1 MMPAWR
7 GRAER
12 LGWPRTMPPLPR
24 LFACTALAL
33 LLASCFG
40 KGDRPLQI
48 VAIGDPGS
56 LFSADA
62 RMPYAARMLRAA
74 TVEGLVAFDEEGNV
88 VPALADRWIVTDDGL
103 SYIFRLRDGK
113 WGDSTSISADTALAA
128 LNQAIAAQRGQPL
141 GANLSVI
148 AETKTMAARVIEIR
162 LHQPMPDFLQLLAQ
176 PELGLVHARRG
187 AGPMTSKRVSDP
199 DLKLDGV
206 LLNPIAPE
214 DRGLPPEQG
223 WREHTRKLRFSAAN
237 AGPAMELF
245 ARGDIDVVLGGSF
258 ADYPRIFESGISRSS
273 INMDPV
279 QGLFGLMVVEDQGFL
294 SLPENRE
301 ALAMAIDR
309 EAMNTMINLGGWVST
324 TRIVNPG
331 LDGDNGSIQ
340 ERWLGRTIE
349 DRRVLARSRVERWQ
363 QGGRTIAPLRI
374 AMPAGPGN
382 ELLFERVAE
391 DLKAIGLEAR
401 RVSVNAEAE
410 LRLVDVVA
418 RFPAP
423 AWFLD
428 QLACAPSVKIC
439 NLTADQFVDKALTE
453 PDPVKR
459 ADLYASAEAQL
470 TITNS
475 FIPFGQPVRWSLTG
489 SRIVGFAS
497 NRWAI
502 HPLMPMA
509 IIPR

>member
-1 MMPAWR
+1 
-7 GRAER
+7 
-12 LGWPRTMPPLPR
+12 MPPLPR

-33 LLASCFG
+33 LLTGCFG
-40 KGDRPLQI
+40 QGDRPLQV
-48 VAIGDPGS
+48 VAIGDQGS

-62 RMPYAARMLRAA
+62 RMPYAARLLRAA
-74 TVEGLVAFDEEGNV
+74 TVEGLVAFDEKGNV

-103 SYIFRLRDGK
+103 SYIFRLRDGE
-113 WGDSTSISADTALAA
+113 WGNGTAISAETALAA
-128 LNQAIAAQRGQPL
+128 LNQAIAAQRGLPL

-148 AETKTMAARVIEIR
+148 AEVKAMAGRVIEVR

-199 DLKLDGV
+199 ELKLDGV

-237 AGPAMELF
+237 AGLAMQLF
-245 ARGDIDVVLGGSF
+245 AQGDVDLVLGGSF
-258 ADYPRIFESGISRSS
+258 ADYPRIYSIGISRSS
-273 INMDPV
+273 VSMDPV
-279 QGLFGLMVVEDQGFL
+279 QGLFGLSVVRDEGFL

-301 ALAMAIDR
+301 ALAMAVDR
-309 EAMNTMINLGGWVST
+309 EALSAMINLGGWVAT

-349 DRRVLARSRVERWQ
+349 DRRVMARSRVERWQ
-363 QGGRTIAPLRI
+363 QGGRKIAPLRI

-382 ELLFERVAE
+382 DLLFERVAQ
-391 DLKAIGLEAR
+391 DLQAIGLAAR
-401 RVSVNAEAE
+401 KVSVNAEAE
-410 LRLVDVVA
+410 LKLVDVVA
-418 RFPAP
+418 QFPAP

-428 QLACAPSVKIC
+428 HLACAPSVRIC
-439 NLTADQFVDKALTE
+439 NLTADQFVDKALIE

-459 ADLYASAEAQL
+459 ADLFASAEAQL

-475 FIPFGQPVRWSLTG
+475 FIPFGQPVRWSLIG
-489 SRIVGFAS
+489 SRRPGFAP
-497 NRWAI
+497 NRWSI
-502 HPLMPMA
+502 HPLMPLA